1 MAERFLCNMATN
13 TTIEISDYIEK
24 IRFKQ
29 KVKTRKDESGKG
41 APES

>member
-1 MAERFLCNMATN
+1 MGAN
-13 TTIEISDYIEK
+13 TTIKISDYIEK

-41 APES
+41 A